1 MGAVRRMA
9 DGGENAHWVGAVTFR
24 ECPTKRAT
32 GSSGSGGDFRHRR
45 RGISPNAGRSPAG
58 TTDPGGQAGNR
69 RAAYAGQEALYK
81 ASSERGEVAG
91 FSPGRA
97 NSPDQEW
104 GCGWSSGGRRRSVG
118 ADADAG
124 AGVKVLPNTA

>member
-1 MGAVRRMA
+1 MSDPAGHRIF
-9 DGGENAHWVGAVTFR
+9 WVPAVTSVTADAVF
-24 ECPTKRAT
+24 
-32 GSSGSGGDFRHRR
+32 HRT
-45 RGISPNAGRSPAG
+45 PDHLAG
-58 TTDPGGQAGNR
+58 TIDPGGQAGNR

-104 GCGWSSGGRRRSVG
+104 G
-118 ADADAG
+118 
-124 AGVKVLPNTA
+124 